1 MRQCSRFKLKVAG
14 SFNWQIRKIGT
25 DRGDEL
31 AVTLA
36 LQVRPAA
43 AAHGGNGSEA
53 PPFSV

>member
-25 DRGDEL
+25 DRGDGL